1 MLVGLLTLHNVKDIH
16 KENWSKTTADKAM
29 IPLSNMILIHP
40 DKEIM
45 PALSKMISN
54 GTGRLI
60 VIEDHKVI
68 GILSQ
73 RDIMRLFEVR
83 IDLEH

>member
-1 MLVGLLTLHNVKDIH
+1 
-16 KENWSKTTADKAM
+16 
-29 IPLSNMILIHP
+29 
-40 DKEIM
+40 M
-45 PALSKMISN
+45 PALSKMITS
-54 GTGRLI
+54 GIGRLI
-60 VIEDHKVI
+60 VIEDHKVS